1 MTTPHCKEGWKSEV
15 FRWPGRT
22 PDENVSTREK
32 KDEQILGN
40 YEQYF
45 ARVNTYRYRWG
56 GERKKAWLFVS
67 FTDTG

>member
-1 MTTPHCKEGWKSEV
+1 M
-15 FRWPGRT
+15 T